1 MEIIEQLVGS
11 LPAPILT
18 LLVAVLIFYFFK
30 HIKKDNDIMKNQIKM
45 VQIECETIIHALEK
59 ELQNGFSETIM
70 KKRREL
76 TDKWKN
82 SKT

>member
-1 MEIIEQLVGS
+1 
-11 LPAPILT
+11 
-18 LLVAVLIFYFFK
+18 
-30 HIKKDNDIMKNQIKM
+30 MKNQIKM